1 MKSRASKLIGI
12 FVVVVIAIVLVRL
25 LNNADGEVVSLGKPC
40 TTAGEIIEVQE
51 LAFECQEIESV
62 LIWQEYSEIN
72 EEVAAPS
79 FSTDPSI
86 TSVSMLASVDECRIS
101 NSTKQLNN
109 PGEASNGSGFP
120 RSPDLPPSTRDLQVL
135 VVPVSFTGFEFDEST
150 YNSVKDAYV
159 KVAELFSSVSYGRAT
174 VQATFSTE
182 EDWIYLEGSLSD
194 FGLGNRDN
202 SDVFVRKIL
211 NLFLETHSADG
222 YDVIEFITKNDSPM
236 YNLQINT
243 ALNAGNSRYGTQL
256 PISAVLNAGIVGRY
270 RIHAHELG
278 HAWLGFD
285 DLYDTGTSEKYLGG
299 WDLMDGAGGI
309 SELSSWLRW
318 LPGWIEDTQVR
329 CIAEPGETRHF
340 VSPLNFSSSQPK
352 MVVVKLSEVSALVVE
367 LRVPTKFDFNKES
380 VVVYVVDTRYLSG
393 NGPIR
398 LRGVLEAEGES
409 LSTDG
414 LVISLEKFD
423 PAGALLSMVNS
434 N

>member
-1 MKSRASKLIGI
+1 MKSRSLKVIGI
-12 FVVVVIAIVLVRL
+12 FVVAVILIGLAWLFTSS
-25 LNNADGEVVSLGKPC
+25 EEQSVSLGNPC
-40 TTAGEIIEVQE
+40 ATTGEIVEAEE
-51 LAFECQEIESV
+51 LTFECQEIDSE
-62 LIWQEYSEIN
+62 LIWQAYSEESEAIALPDFSSDPLISP
-72 EEVAAPS
+72 VSVLAP
-79 FSTDPSI
+79 
-86 TSVSMLASVDECRIS
+86 VDECRIT

-120 RSPDLPPSTRDLQVL
+120 RSPDLPPSNRDLQVL
-135 VVPVSFTGFEFDEST
+135 VVPISFTGFEFDEST
-150 YNSVKDAYV
+150 YNSVKDAYK

-174 VQATFSTE
+174 VQATFSPAE
-182 EDWIYLEGSLSD
+182 KWVYLDGSLSE

-202 SDVFVRKIL
+202 SDVFVREIL
-211 NLFLETHSADG
+211 NQYLETNSADG
-222 YDVIEFITKNDSPM
+222 YDVIEFVTKNDSPM

-285 DLYDTGTSEKYLGG
+285 DLYDLGTSEKYLGG

-318 LPGWIEDTQVR
+318 LPGWIEDEQVR
-329 CIAEPGETRHF
+329 CITEPGASKHF
-340 VSPLNFSSSQPK
+340 LSPLNFASEQPK
-352 MVVVKLSEVSALVVE
+352 MVVVKLSEVSALVIE

-393 NGPIR
+393 TGPIR

-414 LVISLEKFD
+414 IDVSLERFD
-423 PAGALLSMVNS
+423 PAGVLLSVVNS